1 MIGNKFTVLMSVYYN
16 EKKENLIL
24 AIDSLLNQ
32 TLAPNQIVIVEDGKL
47 PDDLYNCLEEYSKK
61 HKIIHLIKLD
71 ENQGLGNALN
81 EGLKH
86 CKYDYVARMDADDIS
101 VENRFEKQISFLENN
116 PEVDVL
122 GGQIMEFDDKTN
134 KDISTRTVP
143 SKMSDLK
150 KFIKT
155 RNPFNH
161 MTVVF
166 KKKSVDDAGGYKD
179 CKYFED
185 YYLWARMLAKNNNLQ
200 NIDDVVVRARAGT
213 DMTERRGG
221 MQYLKCIKNFEDKLF
236 ELKIINRFEYVKNIA
251 LRSVVAL
258 IPNKLRY
265 YIYQKKLRG

>member
-24 AIDSLLNQ
+24 AIDSILKQ
-32 TLAPNQIVIVEDGKL
+32 TLVPNQIVIVEDGKL
-47 PDDLYNCLEEYSKK
+47 PDDLYNCLEDYSKEN
-61 HKIIHLIKLD
+61 KIIDLIKLS

-86 CKYDYVARMDADDIS
+86 CKNEYVARMDADDIS
-101 VENRFEKQISFLENN
+101 VKDRFEKQISYLENHQDI
-116 PEVDVL
+116 DVL

-134 KDISTRTVP
+134 KDISARTVP
-143 SKMSDLK
+143 SELSDLK
-150 KFIKT
+150 QFIKT

-166 KKKSVDDAGGYKD
+166 KKKSVEDAGGYKD

-185 YYLWARMLAKNNNLQ
+185 YYLWARMMSNNCNLH
-200 NIDDVVVRARAGT
+200 NIEDIVVRARAGT

-221 MQYLKCIKNFEDKLF
+221 LQYLKSIKNFENKLL
-236 ELKIINRFEYVKNIA
+236 ELKIINKFEYIKNIIA
-251 LRSVVAL
+251 RFIVAL

-265 YIYQKKLRG
+265 FIYQKKLRG